1 MSQIVSNFALA
12 TPCGPVKLQLSCEED
27 TSNFQI
33 KVSPDGLPV
42 NKNNIT
48 HLGLMNLCIDKP
60 VFIGCHKLDFSNYLT
75 DQTVWT
81 LSVQDLDSEGTPTG
95 LEVNFP
101 VEVTVQQTQ
110 YKICFQL
117 VPNPTPNEYI
127 SLKQS
132 ICDFE
137 NCKFI
142 LKFSDVKLTIDG
154 GFPLCEIP
162 KTTCSQV
169 CGGLSLCATTPYPW
183 DYEAPATSQAYYLG
197 QQTGIDFLTI
207 PDAQTHGCDL
217 ITFNGQ
223 LVDSVVVKDGSTPL
237 TVPFTLK
244 RDVTVTQITGP
255 LTGVPGIILLG
266 GLLTPAQLADP
277 AFVPTGT
284 VIHDPDFF
292 VFGLDPSQPTFSA
305 GPPAVFLPGTSWCYD
320 ICYTE
325 IGPNGQECP
334 DTSFTIRTNYF
345 QLL

>member
-1 MSQIVSNFALA
+1 
-12 TPCGPVKLQLSCEED
+12 
-27 TSNFQI
+27 
-33 KVSPDGLPV
+33 
-42 NKNNIT
+42 
-48 HLGLMNLCIDKP
+48 MNLCIDKP

-101 VEVTVQQTQ
+101 VGVTVQQTQ

-117 VPNPTPNEYI
+117 IPNPTLDEYI
-127 SLKQS
+127 SFKQS

-183 DYEAPATSQAYYLG
+183 DYEAPATSQSYYLG
-197 QQTGIDFLTI
+197 AMTAALWALNTD
-207 PDAQTHGCDL
+207 DVVHGSNL
-217 ITFNGQ
+217 ITFNGK
-223 LVDSVVVKDGSTPL
+223 LITNLEVKDGSTPL
-237 TVPFTLK
+237 TVPFALK
-244 RDVTVTQITGP
+244 RDVIVTQ
-255 LTGVPGIILLG
+255 LTGDFVLNMIPI
-266 GLLTPAQLADP
+266 GLLSTAQLATP
-277 AFVPTGT
+277 AFVPTGN
-284 VIHDPDFF
+284 VVDQADFF
-292 VFGLDPSQPTFSA
+292 DFSTTPATPTIDVTD
-305 GPPAVFLPGTSWCYD
+305 AVKFPGRTSWRYD

-334 DTSFTIRTNYF
+334 ETSFVVRTNYF
-345 QLL
+345 YIQL